1 MGFSWTGDINC
12 PLPECIVC
20 GEKLSNTAMA
30 PAKLKR
36 HFSTKHG
43 DLANKNV
50 DHFKR
55 LKEEKTIQA
64 VNFQSNFKE
73 SDKAQE
79 ASYLVAELVA
89 KEMKA
94 HTIAESLIIP
104 ACQAMVKTM
113 FGDEAEKEIK
123 KIPLSDNTI
132 SRRISDMSE
141 DIEANVIE
149 KLKGSQFSLQVD
161 ESTDISG
168 KAQLLSFMVESWS
181 SKLAYLADI
190 FQHLNKFNTN
200 MQGRAANVLSST
212 DKLHSLKQKLEIWKT
227 HAINGN
233 LEMFPLVAQTKCQE
247 ILPLILD
254 HLTSLQGRIDHYFPT
269 LSFEDYDWV
278 RNPFLEILSK
288 EGIFTLREEEEL
300 TDIRHD
306 RTLKLEHRDSSL
318 DSFWVSIENEYPT
331 IAIKAIKILLLFS
344 TTYLCELGF
353 SSLTNIKS
361 VKRERLLSVEEEM
374 RVCLST
380 IRPRIKE
387 ICKSKQSQI
396 SH

>member
-1 MGFSWTGDINC
+1 MVLDQAVKMVNYVRQRPLKSRIFAKLCKSMDSAHIN
-12 PLPECIVC
+12 LIQHTEVRWLSRGNVLSRVYELREEMLIFFIQDDRM
-20 GEKLSNTAMA
+20 EYSSLLSN
-30 PAKLKR
+30 
-36 HFSTKHG
+36 
-43 DLANKNV
+43 
-50 DHFKR
+50 
-55 LKEEKTIQA
+55 
-64 VNFQSNFKE
+64 
-73 SDKAQE
+73 
-79 ASYLVAELVA
+79 
-89 KEMKA
+89 
-94 HTIAESLIIP
+94 
-104 ACQAMVKTM
+104 
-113 FGDEAEKEIK
+113 
-123 KIPLSDNTI
+123 
-132 SRRISDMSE
+132 
-141 DIEANVIE
+141 
-149 KLKGSQFSLQVD
+149 
-161 ESTDISG
+161 
-168 KAQLLSFMVESWS
+168 ESWC

-212 DKLHSLKQKLEIWKT
+212 DKLHSLKQKLGIWKS
-227 HAINGN
+227 HAFNGN

-269 LSFEDYDWV
+269 LSIEDYDWV
-278 RNPFLEILSK
+278 RDPFLEILSR
-288 EGIFTLREEEEL
+288 EGIFTLRKEEEL

-306 RTLKLEHRDSSL
+306 RTLKLKYRDSSL
-318 DSFWVSIENEYPT
+318 DSFWVSIENEYPS

-353 SSLTNIKS
+353 SYLINIKS